1 MATVLGLLAFVAYV
15 VLIVGFAAAITWL
28 VVRLTPPKRV
38 GVSPGPRQT
47 GASGRTSSSGA

>member
-28 VVRLTPPKRV
+28 VVRLTPPQKK
-38 GVSPGPRQT
+38 PGGSAQ
-47 GASGRTSSSGA
+47 G